1 MNISYLNDLKCK
13 QTDLVKTLKWG
24 NFRAQRK
31 FFSGLGRVACIPQ
44 KNSLK
49 SPDFKV
55 LTIQISMFA
64 LLVIQIRDIQ

>member
-24 NFRAQRK
+24 DFRAQHE

-55 LTIQISMFA
+55 LTIQISLFA

>member
-24 NFRAQRK
+24 DFRAQRE
-31 FFSGLGRVACIPQ
+31 FFSGLGRVAFIPP

-55 LTIQISMFA
+55 LTIQISLFS
-64 LLVIQIRDIQ
+64 LLVIQI